1 MKKSSWIP
9 SMIFYIV
16 ITMLAR
22 KSDRVRTPSLLPSE
36 IRPTPPVEKKVRCE
50 DVWNAGVPTKSIES
64 FPVFMKPS
72 KNCAIPIDGKWA
84 HISAPSNV
92 GDLEAYITGVDRA
105 TGPEGFMGKS
115 GVYTWILY
123 RTRDDPTIKFAAGLV
138 KSVIELGTLH
148 HALARGT
155 GAVTVHGAGE
165 MKKRDAN
172 KNEILINFQSGSFM
186 QNWVLPDTCSTG
198 EMERFLLPKVRQM
211 LRGMKVETPRK
222 STFITDELVP
232 PTMEELREYAKKG
245 FKICLYDSPDA
256 CSKQKGTCAT
266 PLSAVETPAETT
278 MKGGDRPLPLTP
290 RKSYLNRPEF
300 DSGAPSQASM
310 ARQVFAS
317 KGLLEKPRTPKEMA
331 LTALKRPISPASVG
345 LGRRKTRR
353 VRRRHSTRRRG
364 NN

>member
-1 MKKSSWIP
+1 M
-9 SMIFYIV
+9 MQ
-16 ITMLAR
+16 R

-72 KNCAIPIDGKWA
+72 KNCALPIEGKWA

-92 GDLEAYITGVDRA
+92 GDLEAYISGVDRVTSA
-105 TGPEGFMGKS
+105 EGFAGKS

-165 MKKRDAN
+165 MKKRDAS

-232 PTMEELREYAKKG
+232 PSMGELKEYAAKG

-266 PLSAVETPAETT
+266 PLPAVETPGEIST

-290 RKSYLNRPEF
+290 RKSYLNRPVF

-317 KGLLEKPRTPKEMA
+317 RGLLEKPRTAKEMA
-331 LTALKRPISPASVG
+331 LTSLKRPISPASVG
-345 LGRRKTRR
+345 LGRKTRR
-353 VRRRHSTRRRG
+353 NKKRRTTRRRS
-364 NN
+364 

>member
-1 MKKSSWIP
+1 M
-9 SMIFYIV
+9 MQ
-16 ITMLAR
+16 R

-36 IRPTPPVEKKVRCE
+36 IRPTPAVEKKVRCE
-50 DVWNAGVPTKSIES
+50 DVWDVGVPTKSIES

-72 KNCAIPIDGKWA
+72 KNCALPVEGKWA

-92 GDLEAYITGVDRA
+92 GDLEAYISGVDRVTSA
-105 TGPEGFMGKS
+105 EGFAGKS

-165 MKKRDAN
+165 MKKRDAS

-232 PTMEELREYAKKG
+232 PTMGELKEYAGKG

-256 CSKQKGTCAT
+256 CSKQKGTCET
-266 PLSAVETPAETT
+266 PLSATETPAEVST
-278 MKGGDRPLPLTP
+278 MKGGQLGPLSP
-290 RKSYLNRPEF
+290 RKSYLNRPVF

-331 LTALKRPISPASVG
+331 LTALKRPVSPASVG
-345 LGRRKTRR
+345 LGRKTRR
-353 VRRRHSTRRRG
+353 NKRRRSTRRRG

>member
-1 MKKSSWIP
+1 M
-9 SMIFYIV
+9 MQ
-16 ITMLAR
+16 R

-36 IRPTPPVEKKVRCE
+36 IRPTPAVEKKVRCE
-50 DVWNAGVPTKSIES
+50 DVWNVGVPTKSIES

-72 KNCAIPIDGKWA
+72 KNCALPIEGKWA

-92 GDLEAYITGVDRA
+92 GDLEAYISGVDRVTSA
-105 TGPEGFMGKS
+105 EGFAGKS

-165 MKKRDAN
+165 MKKRDAS

-232 PTMEELREYAKKG
+232 PSMGELKEYAGKG

-256 CSKQKGTCAT
+256 CSKQKGTCET
-266 PLSAVETPAETT
+266 PLSATETPAEIST
-278 MKGGDRPLPLTP
+278 MKGGVPGPLTP
-290 RKSYLNRPEF
+290 RKSYLNRPVF

-317 KGLLEKPRTPKEMA
+317 KGLLEKTRTPKEMA
-331 LTALKRPISPASVG
+331 LASLKRPISPASVG
-345 LGRRKTRR
+345 LGRKTRR
-353 VRRRHSTRRRG
+353 NKKRRTTRRRS
-364 NN
+364 

>member
-1 MKKSSWIP
+1 
-9 SMIFYIV
+9 MIFYIV
-16 ITMLAR
+16 YTMLSR
-22 KSDRVRTPSLLPSE
+22 KSDRVRTPSALPSE

-50 DVWNAGVPTKSIES
+50 EVWDVGVPTKPLES

-72 KNCAIPIDGKWA
+72 KNCAIPIEGKWA

-92 GDLEAYITGVDRA
+92 ADLESYIAGVERVSSA
-105 TGPEGFMGKS
+105 EGFAGKA

-123 RTRDDPTIKFAAGLV
+123 RTSGDSTIKFAAGLV

-165 MKKRDAN
+165 MKKRDAS

-186 QNWVLPDTCSTG
+186 QNWVLPNTCTTG

-232 PTMEELREYAKKG
+232 PTMEELREYSKKG
-245 FKICLYDSPDA
+245 FKICLYDDPTM
-256 CSKQKGTCAT
+256 CSRMKGTCET
-266 PLSAVETPAETT
+266 PLSAVETSDLSSMAR
-278 MKGGDRPLPLTP
+278 GGDPLTP
-290 RKSYLNRPEF
+290 RKVYLNGENQ
-300 DSGAPSQASM
+300 GLSQAEK
-310 ARQVFAS
+310 ARLVFAS
-317 KGLLEKPRTPKEMA
+317 KGLLENPRTPKERA
-331 LTALKRPISPASVG
+331 LTALNRPISPASVG

-353 VRRRHSTRRRG
+353 VRRRRSTRRSG
-364 NN
+364 GT